1 MDCDKC
7 GAVVP
12 EGAETCPE
20 CGVPV
25 TDDSVP
31 STDDSVPS
39 TDTPVPSTDDSVP
52 STDDSVPSTDD
63 SVPSTDTTGAEVTPA
78 GGKRTMLI
86 VAVAAVLVILIG
98 VGTWFVVKGG
108 VIGGGD
114 PKTVATKMLTAY
126 AAYDAKGI
134 LAVST
139 HGSLDATGTKS
150 FEDAAAQA
158 KTRANGKAGVKDFTV
173 DKVDQSGDQTATVT
187 ITGQWLTDPAT
198 GAYAKRTE
206 KLGLVKQNGAWL
218 VQLF

>member
-25 TDDSVP
+25 TN
-31 STDDSVPS
+31 
-39 TDTPVPSTDDSVP
+39 DSVP

-108 VIGGGD
+108 AIIGGGD

-198 GAYAKRTE
+198 GVYAKRTE